1 MKALLSKSIL
11 VAVALLAAATWVR
24 AQSQGDRP
32 PGVDAERWIP
42 ISDNAGVWLMG
53 GLTQSPPISRAPGV
67 RTSICI
73 ECIQRTGQ
81 LMVKFNGAWFQ
92 VHAPE
97 PPIRFEQLH

>member
-42 ISDNAGVWLMG
+42 ISDNAGVMADG
-53 GLTQSPPISRAPGV
+53 RPTQSAPDFKGTG
-67 RTSICI
+67 RTNVLYVSSASK
-73 ECIQRTGQ
+73 ERG
-81 LMVKFNGAWFQ
+81 N
-92 VHAPE
+92 
-97 PPIRFEQLH
+97 